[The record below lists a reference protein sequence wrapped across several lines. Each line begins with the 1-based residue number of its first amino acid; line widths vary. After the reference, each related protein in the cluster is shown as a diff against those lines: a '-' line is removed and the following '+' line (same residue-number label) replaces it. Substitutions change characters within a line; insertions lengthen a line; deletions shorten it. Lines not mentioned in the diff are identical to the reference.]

1 MIIIIAVSLAL
12 VFTKALFTS
21 YEATEVMTSS
31 GNIYLLQYGS
41 FINKNVMNE
50 NIKNLD
56 DYLIYE
62 HDDKYYVYIGA
73 YINIDTA
80 KKMQKY
86 FENENIYTYIKND
99 YIGDSGVINKIKEI
113 DNKILNEDNYEKI
126 ITFNKEILNI
136 LKKDVS

>member
-1 MIIIIAVSLAL
+1 MIIFIAVSLAL

-21 YEATEVMTSS
+21 YEASEVMTSS

-56 DYLIYE
+56 NYLFYE
-62 HDDKYYVYIGA
+62 HDDKYYVYLGA
-73 YINIDTA
+73 YFNIDTA
-80 KKMQKY
+80 RKMQKF

-99 YIGDSGVINKIKEI
+99 YIGDSEVISKIKDV

-126 ITFNKEILNI
+126 INYNKEILNI
-136 LKKDVS
+136 LKNDVS